1 MAARIAI
8 DWAIEYALLG
18 VERYGEY
25 YEQGVVFEEAHRED
39 DSPVGRAWVRVRM
52 GRLRRGFA
60 QSEYFDML

>member
-25 YEQGVVFEEAHRED
+25 YEQGLC
-39 DSPVGRAWVRVRM
+39 S
-52 GRLRRGFA
+52 RRRIEKTIA
-60 QSEYFDML
+60 QSVAPG